1 VSAKSRNKGAGG
13 ERELVNLI
21 FDQTG
26 IRLER
31 NLAQSFAG
39 GHDLIGLDHWAIE
52 CKRYKEIGEAEK
64 RAFWVQAVE
73 QANRVGKRPAVCFR
87 ADRKPWRVL
96 VDAGIDCFE
105 EIDYNSTA
113 EISLELFCGLI
124 RESINATQSSAEGRD
139 VEAAKGVGV
148 WAGGS
153 W

>member
-1 VSAKSRNKGAGG
+1 VGSKSRNKGANA
-13 ERELVNLI
+13 ERALI
-21 FDQTG
+21 LEIEAQTG

-39 GHDLIGLDHWAIE
+39 GHDLIGLDDWAIE
-52 CKRYKEIGEAEK
+52 VKRYKEIGEAEK

-96 VDAGIDCFE
+96 VHAGTELFD
-105 EIDYNSTA
+105 EIEYNATA
-113 EISLELFCGLI
+113 EISLDLFCGLI
-124 RESINATQSSAEGRD
+124 RESINATQSSEEGRD

>member
-1 VSAKSRNKGAGG
+1 VGSKSRNKGANA
-13 ERELVNLI
+13 ERALI
-21 FDQTG
+21 LEIEAQTG

-124 RESINATQSSAEGRD
+124 RESINATQSSEKGRD